1 MRHLD
6 TYQIFEKK
14 SVGMLYHFTKPKN
27 LLNIIEDDSMRSGHG
42 HISFSRNFD
51 LKSWYED
58 YGAICR
64 IAFNGSDMSDRFK
77 FEPYMF
83 DPDKDIL
90 FGGGTKTSTEERR
103 KRYRQE
109 MEERIKGDE
118 IKDILKYVVQ
128 VDILDMPWKDLTKS
142 KKEIENLEVGFPI
155 NFVKKFTPVKGQI
168 T

>member
-6 TYQIFEKK
+6 TYQLFEKK
-14 SVGMLYHFTKPKN
+14 QTGVIYHFTKPKN

-42 HISFSRNFD
+42 HISFSRNFN

-58 YGAICR
+58 FGAICR

-77 FEPYMF
+77 IEPYMF
-83 DPDKDIL
+83 DPSKDIL
-90 FGGGTKTSTEERR
+90 FGGGSEASTEERR

-109 MEERIKGDE
+109 MEERIKADE
-118 IKDILKYVVQ
+118 ITGISKYIVQ
-128 VDILDMPWKDLTKS
+128 IDILDSDDINNKTKE
-142 KKEIENLEVGFPI
+142 EIESLDVGFPI
-155 NFVKKFTPVKGQI
+155 NFVKRFEPVKGQI